1 MLHSS
6 LWNLQPG
13 PRART
18 IHLVLESRDP
28 IGPSIRRLGNSDCVV
43 VTFPRD
49 ALRRVATWP
58 ELDRGGV
65 YLLIA
70 PASGDHALRVY
81 VGEARNLLNRLN
93 GHERD
98 RTDPRYIQ
106 IATITSADDQLREDV
121 ATYVEQR
128 LIWTPQQTGL
138 VDVENRCPAYPPLP
152 VDVRIVAERFL
163 RDALLLLGP
172 VEPLAGMVAATV
184 ATQER
189 LRRFGSDQ
197 GPQPIA
203 PLAGDQLYELKRDNC
218 HAFAIKSADRGMHVL
233 AGARIATS
241 VHYTLP
247 KRSAELRQR
256 LLADGSLVASPAA
269 GALILIRDIDV
280 YSPAGAANLVTG
292 RRMDGYHSWMPAQ
305 IDRGRHDV

>member
-1 MLHSS
+1 MLDSS
-6 LWNLQPG
+6 LWNLRPG

-28 IGPSIRRLGNSDCVV
+28 VGPSIRRLGNSDCVV

-49 ALRRVATWP
+49 ALRRVASWP

-70 PASGDHALRVY
+70 PATGSHAFRVY
-81 VGEARNLLNRLN
+81 VGEARNLLNRLD

-106 IATITSADDQLREDV
+106 IVAITSADDQLREDV
-121 ATYVEQR
+121 ANYIEQR
-128 LIWTPQQTGL
+128 LIWVLRETGM
-138 VDVENRCPAYPPLP
+138 VDVENRSPSYPPLP
-152 VDVRIVAERFL
+152 IDVRIVAERFL

-172 VEPLAGMVAATV
+172 IEPLSGMVAATISK
-184 ATQER
+184 QER
-189 LRRFGSDQ
+189 LRRFGGDM
-197 GPQPIA
+197 GPQPA
-203 PLAGDQLYELKRDNC
+203 TPLATDELYELKRDHC
-218 HAFAIKSADRGMHVL
+218 HAYAIKSADRGMHIL
-233 AGARIATS
+233 AGARIANE

-247 KRSAELRQR
+247 RRSIELRQR
-256 LLADGSLVASPAA
+256 LLSDGSLVPSISA
-269 GALILIRDIDV
+269 GALILIRDVDV

-292 RRMDGYHSWMPAQ
+292 RRMDGYHSWQPASFAE
-305 IDRGRHDV
+305 DRDV

>member
-6 LWNLQPG
+6 LWNLRPG

-28 IGPSIRRLGNSDCVV
+28 IGPSIRRLGNSDCIV

-58 ELDRGGV
+58 ELDRGGI

-70 PASGDHALRVY
+70 PAAGEHALRVY
-81 VGEARNLLNRLN
+81 VGEARNLLNRLD

-106 IATITSADDQLREDV
+106 IATIASADDQLREDV

-128 LIWTPQQTGL
+128 LIWTLQQTGL

-184 ATQER
+184 TTQER
-189 LRRFGSDQ
+189 LRRFGDH
-197 GPQPIA
+197 GPQPIT
-203 PLAGDQLYELKRDNC
+203 PLADGELYELKRDHC
-218 HAFAIKSADRGMHVL
+218 HAFAIKSPDRGMQLL
-233 AGARIATS
+233 AGARIAS
-241 VHYTLP
+241 EIHYSLP
-247 KRSAELRQR
+247 RRSIELRDR
-256 LLADGSLVASPAA
+256 LISDGSLVRSASSD
-269 GALILIRDIDV
+269 ALVLIRDVDV

-292 RRMDGYHSWMPAQ
+292 RRMDGYHSWQRAE
-305 IDRGRHDV
+305 IDREGGDV

>member
-6 LWNLQPG
+6 LWNLRPG

-28 IGPSIRRLGNSDCVV
+28 VGPSIRRLGNSDCVV

-49 ALRRVATWP
+49 ALRRVASWP

-70 PASGDHALRVY
+70 PASGSHAFRVY
-81 VGEARNLLNRLN
+81 VGEARNLLNRLD

-106 IATITSADDQLREDV
+106 IAAITSADDQLREDV

-128 LIWTPQQTGL
+128 LVWILQRSGM
-138 VDVENRCPAYPPLP
+138 VDVENRCPSYPPLP
-152 VDVRIVAERFL
+152 VDVQIVAERFL

-172 VEPLAGMVAATV
+172 VEPLAGMVASTV

-189 LRRFGSDQ
+189 LRQFGDNR

-203 PLAGDQLYELKRDNC
+203 PLPGDQLYELRRDNC
-218 HAFAIKSADRGMHVL
+218 HAFAIKSPDRGMQIL
-233 AGARIATS
+233 AGARVAS
-241 VHYTLP
+241 EVHYTLP
-247 KRSAELRQR
+247 RRSVELRQR
-256 LLADGSLVASPAA
+256 LLADGSLVMSPAA
-269 GALILIRDIDV
+269 GALVLICDVDV
-280 YSPAGAANLVTG
+280 YSPAGAANLVCG
-292 RRMDGYHSWMPAQ
+292 RRMDGYHSWLPAKL
-305 IDRGRHDV
+305 GENCDV